1 MELDSKL
8 IVEIEYKNDEY
19 VLFELLQNDILYTCF
34 LLAICYQIKLA
45 EYELNTER
53 NIDANLLQ
61 YSAQIPGKEK
71 NLIIIQ
77 KIFLRI
83 FNIFN

>member
-34 LLAICYQIKLA
+34 LLAICYQTKLA
-45 EYELNTER
+45 EYELNSER

>member
-1 MELDSKL
+1 M

-34 LLAICYQIKLA
+34 LLAICYQAKLA
-45 EYELNTER
+45 EYELNIER

-71 NLIIIQ
+71 I
-77 KIFLRI
+77 
-83 FNIFN
+83 